1 MTCLAS
7 QLLNQI
13 QNKPIYL
20 SYMQKFTLSARLL
33 MLFAQ
38 DKGIRTVASLFREKI
53 NISELPRRLTRG
65 KYQKIMSKTAD
76 Y

>member
-1 MTCLAS
+1 
-7 QLLNQI
+7 
-13 QNKPIYL
+13 
-20 SYMQKFTLSARLL
+20 MQKFTLSARLL
-33 MLFAQ
+33 LLFAQ
-38 DKGIRTVASLFREKI
+38 DKGIRTVVSLFREKI